1 MHAGCFAHQG
11 APYTQ
16 GTVHVAR
23 QPCLTPHRGVS
34 QEASRAQEPSAEE
47 VQALRAEVELLHQTL
62 QDVTQVPPTLPCTPT
77 AATLSVPQFPLPWWT
92 TAERCPRPSQAVL
105 ADDPGSP
112 TEPPRLPCRSLSPAA
127 AAATLGAVHGALRRR
142 HFQLQVS
149 EEEEEE
155 EEDGCGGR
163 RMGGWVRRGWVE
175 ENWGWTDGGT
185 WRRMDGWRMDGGQRI
200 GGWMGAGWIGGQ
212 VDGCT
217 EDGWRRMDGWTD
229 RWEDG

>member
-1 MHAGCFAHQG
+1 MLRRDPQCTPTRARWKLCAAHRAHQHPVHAGAGRVGNHDARGGAGRCAQPGRGVQHQG
-11 APYTQ
+11 ARRDVCWGCKARCTPGALHTQ

-23 QPCLTPHRGVS
+23 QPCGVS

-62 QDVTQVPPTLPCTPT
+62 QDVTQVPPALPCTPPLLPPPPCLSFPSRGGAT
-77 AATLSVPQFPLPWWT
+77 AGH
-92 TAERCPRPSQAVL
+92 CPRPSQAVL

-112 TEPPRLPCRSLSPAA
+112 TEAPRLPCRSLSPAA

-155 EEDGCGGR
+155 EDGCGGR
-163 RMGGWVRRGWVE
+163 RMGGWMC
-175 ENWGWTDGGT
+175 GG
-185 WRRMDGWRMDGGQRI
+185 
-200 GGWMGAGWIGGQ
+200 
-212 VDGCT
+212 
-217 EDGWRRMDGWTD
+217 
-229 RWEDG
+229 

>member
-155 EEDGCGGR
+155 EEDDNVWDPPWQPWGGSTAA
-163 RMGGWVRRGWVE
+163 GGIFLSALTHAARFGRAEAPSWGPTE
-175 ENWGWTDGGT
+175 E
-185 WRRMDGWRMDGGQRI
+185 I
-200 GGWMGAGWIGGQ
+200 KL
-212 VDGCT
+212 
-217 EDGWRRMDGWTD
+217 
-229 RWEDG
+229 WEEKRA